1 MAAEADLAVAGLTD
15 MIKRIRDD
23 ENVLVPNKTL
33 RGLVAALDIVLAAYG
48 SAVPAP
54 ASGTTTPLRLVPPPK
69 PRGGR

>member
-1 MAAEADLAVAGLTD
+1 MAEEADLAVAGLTD

-48 SAVPAP
+48 NAAP
-54 ASGTTTPLRLVPPPK
+54 ATGSAPALRLLPSSK
-69 PRGGR
+69 LRGRK